1 MVPEHRLVGRGG
13 AQQGGPAAVVVLPS
27 HGPAETA
34 SVATAHDEFHML
46 GSRYYKI
53 SDVTTA
59 YE

>member
-1 MVPEHRLVGRGG
+1 MVPGHWLVGKGG
-13 AQQGGPAAVVVLPS
+13 AQQGGPAAGVVLPS

-34 SVATAHDEFHML
+34 SVATANDEFHML
-46 GSRYYKI
+46 GSHYYKI